1 MDPDVEAW
9 LGSLKGASLN
19 KVLFGTPSQ
28 PRRSTVLFDLSPDQT
43 LGTFSDSFRN
53 LETAVLTRVLLHKD
67 KNGNWRPTPEH
78 IPNVSAYRSEFR
90 LFFESVVDK
99 ALTEEGF
106 QRPMSR
112 TEYADVYPGQKRQIY
127 LQAAQSLE
135 EQDLKR
141 SDSDIKGFLKF
152 EKDIRSSKP
161 DRIPRV
167 ISPPGPRYRLETGR
181 YVRPAEKVL
190 YKAIEEVFGFP
201 VISKGRNYEEV
212 GSIIAQHWDS
222 FPDPR
227 AVDMDVSKMDKNT
240 TWGVPFT
247 NALIT
252 SLFEAGDRDVLT
264 QWLSWQENY
273 KATISCREGLINY
286 RSGMS
291 LASGQV
297 NTSLVGVSQVLAL
310 VWTFNKKHGL
320 RLKIINSGDDFTL
333 IGTHKDVAFAKNN
346 LPRYFERWGFDL
358 ETGSVVS
365 RIEHIEF
372 CQTHPMKIGGVWT
385 MVRDPRVVAMKDACS
400 LYPLDSEKEVYAHM
414 NSVGKGGLASFG
426 GVPILQSFYSALV
439 RESENAKARF
449 KLTKRQSKRWDK
461 LAYDKSKMKED
472 GSLKWFG
479 DGMKRAQTSIHPDD
493 RVGFQDAFDISAPY
507 QEVIESYYDSWR
519 YTPGVEPIILN
530 TPIQLF

>member
-1 MDPDVEAW
+1 M
-9 LGSLKGASLN
+9 
-19 KVLFGTPSQ
+19 
-28 PRRSTVLFDLSPDQT
+28 
-43 LGTFSDSFRN
+43 
-53 LETAVLTRVLLHKD
+53 LTRALLHKD

-78 IPNVSAYRSEFR
+78 IPNVSAYPIEFKEFR
-90 LFFESVVDK
+90 ESVVNE

-127 LQAAQSLE
+127 LQAARSLE
-135 EQDLKR
+135 EHDLKR
-141 SDSDIKGFLKF
+141 SDSDIKGFIKF

-190 YKAIEEVFGFP
+190 YKAIERVFGFP

-212 GSIIAQHWDS
+212 GSIIAEHWDS

-247 NALIT
+247 NTLIT
-252 SLFEAGDRDVLT
+252 SLFDKEDKDVLT

-286 RSGMS
+286 RSNMS

-320 RLKIINSGDDFTL
+320 KLKVINSGDDFTL
-333 IGTHKDVAFAKNN
+333 IGTQSDISFASKN
-346 LPRYFERWGFDL
+346 LPLYFEKWGFDL
-358 ETGSVVS
+358 ETGSIVS
-365 RIEHIEF
+365 RIENIEF
-372 CQTHPMKIGGVWT
+372 CQTHPVKIGGVWT
-385 MVRDPRVVAMKDACS
+385 MVRDPKVVAMKDACS
-400 LYPLDSEKEVYAHM
+400 LYPLDSEKEVFAHM

-426 GVPILQSFYSALV
+426 GVPILQSFYTALE
-439 RESENAKARF
+439 RESDRTKRESN
-449 KLTKRQSKRWDK
+449 LTKRQSRRWDK
-461 LAYDKSKMKED
+461 AAYDKAKLKED

-479 DGMKRAQTSIHPDD
+479 DGMNRSLKRIQAED
-493 RVGFQDAFDISAPY
+493 RLGFYAAFDITPPY
-507 QEVIESYYDSWR
+507 QEAIETYYDGWR
-519 YTPGVEPIILN
+519 YTPGVEPITLN